1 MNTYNLNMKIKLL
14 LFLNLMLITSHLV
27 MCQSPAQNSTA
38 VEKVWGQYDKY
49 REPAIANRFM
59 KHNEMLP
66 LIQKHVDARF
76 LTKEEIG
83 KSVRGRSI
91 NHLTA
96 GRGKTKVMLW
106 SQMHGDESTATMAL
120 FDMFNFLSSKDDN
133 SELRKLI
140 LDNLELHFVPML
152 NPDGAQAW
160 KRRNDLEIDINRDA
174 RMLVTPE
181 GNALMSLAKKLQP
194 EVGFNLH
201 DQNYL
206 YSSGRSG
213 KSATISFL
221 APAYNYPKDMNA
233 VRKRATQIILSMNKA
248 LQTKSPGNV
257 AKYNDDF
264 DPRCFGDTFQGM
276 GISTIL
282 IESGGYYHD
291 PEKQFIRKLNFLA
304 LLTAFESIAK
314 QSYEKE
320 DIKDYDTI
328 PENENSLYDV
338 FVKNVTITKEGR
350 EFKTHLGVNRSQI
363 RGTENASMSY
373 SGRIAELGDQ
383 ELVFGY
389 DEIDASGLKFTP
401 GKIKTLTK
409 TEWARL
415 SPQQELDLIQEGFLF
430 VKWSDGKSPTGAI
443 KSRLLNLTNSAE
455 NSVQVAGIGQNAQ
468 FLLTKDGKPVYAV
481 VNGYKVDL
489 SQPAKVLVNTF
500 GY

>member
-1 MNTYNLNMKIKLL
+1 MGVSA
-14 LFLNLMLITSHLV
+14 LMLLISHV
-27 MCQSPAQNSTA
+27 GMCQKIGINSPG
-38 VEKVWGQYDKY
+38 VEKAWEQYVKY
-49 REPAIANRFM
+49 KEPSIKNRFM
-59 KHNEMLP
+59 KHAEMLP
-66 LIQKHVDARF
+66 LIQKHIDSK
-76 LTKEEIG
+76 LLSKEEIG
-83 KSVRGRSI
+83 KSVKGRSI

-96 GRGKTKVMLW
+96 GRGKTKVLLW

-120 FDMFNFLSSKDDN
+120 FDVFNFLGADDEN
-133 SELRKLI
+133 NEMRKLI

-174 RMLVTPE
+174 RMQVTPE
-181 GNALMSLAKKLQP
+181 GRALMGLAKKLQP
-194 EVGFNLH
+194 QIGFNLH

-206 YSSGRSG
+206 YSSGRS
-213 KSATISFL
+213 KNSATISFL

-233 VRKRATQIILSMNKA
+233 VRKRATQIILAMNKA

-314 QSYEKE
+314 ESYQKE
-320 DIKDYDTI
+320 DIKDYDQI

-338 FVKNVTITKEGR
+338 FVKNITITKEGQ
-350 EFKTHLGVNRSQI
+350 EFKTHLGINRSQV
-363 RGTENASMSY
+363 RSADNSAMSY
-373 SGRIAELGDQ
+373 NGRIAELGDQ

-389 DEIDASGLKFTP
+389 DDIDATGLKFTP
-401 GKIKTLTK
+401 ARIKTMTK
-409 TEWARL
+409 TEWDKL
-415 SPQQELDLIQEGFLF
+415 TPQQELDLIKEGYLF

-443 KSRLLNLTNSAE
+443 KDRLLNLTNS
-455 NSVQVAGIGQNAQ
+455 NDSTVQAAGIGQNAQ

-489 SQPAKVLVNTF
+489 SQPAKVLTNTW

>member
-1 MNTYNLNMKIKLL
+1 MGVSA
-14 LFLNLMLITSHLV
+14 LMLLISHV
-27 MCQSPAQNSTA
+27 GMCQKIGLNSPG
-38 VEKVWGQYDKY
+38 VEKAWEQYVKY
-49 REPAIANRFM
+49 KEPAIKNRFM
-59 KHNEMLP
+59 KHAEMLP
-66 LIQKHVDARF
+66 LIQKHIDSK
-76 LTKEEIG
+76 LLSKEEIG
-83 KSVRGRSI
+83 KSVKGRSI

-96 GRGKTKVMLW
+96 GRGKTKVLLW

-120 FDMFNFLSSKDDN
+120 FDVFNFLGADDEN
-133 SELRKLI
+133 NEMRKLI

-174 RMLVTPE
+174 RMQVTPE
-181 GNALMSLAKKLQP
+181 GRALMGLAKKLQP
-194 EVGFNLH
+194 QIGFNLH

-206 YSSGRSG
+206 YSSGRS
-213 KSATISFL
+213 KNSATISFL

-233 VRKRATQIILSMNKA
+233 VRKRATQIILAMNKA

-314 QSYEKE
+314 ESYQKE
-320 DIKDYDTI
+320 DIKDYDQI

-338 FVKNVTITKEGR
+338 FVKNITITKEGQ
-350 EFKTHLGVNRSQI
+350 EFKTHLGINRSQV
-363 RGTENASMSY
+363 RSADNSAMSY

-389 DEIDASGLKFTP
+389 DDIDATGLKFTP
-401 GKIKTLTK
+401 ARIKTMTK
-409 TEWARL
+409 TEWDKL
-415 SPQQELDLIQEGFLF
+415 TPQQELDLIKEGYLF

-443 KSRLLNLTNSAE
+443 KDRLLNLTNS
-455 NSVQVAGIGQNAQ
+455 NDSTVQAAGIGQNAQ

-489 SQPAKVLVNTF
+489 SQPAKVLTNTW